1 MILFDLD
8 GTLVQTREASWRVF
22 EKVNRRFDLGVSSPE
37 AFYALSEVNLFAG
50 LREKCGDDARAKEVT
65 DFFFELLLSEYR
77 PPIIPGMRS
86 VVKTLASE
94 FPLAVV
100 SSNAMGAIRHV
111 LDDAGLMH
119 CFGHVFSGD
128 VEPDK
133 EKAIQRVL
141 SDSSYGLGRRGKP
154 EYDEI
159 AGYHSGDVVLI
170 TDTIG
175 DVKAAVAAGARAVGV
190 SWGMHSSTQLASAGA
205 EFVAI
210 WPEELLIYFREG
222 GGSPRHH

>member
-22 EKVNRRFDLGVSSPE
+22 EKVNRRFDLGVNSPE

-50 LREKCGDDARAKEVT
+50 LREKCGDDERAREVT
-65 DFFFELLLSEYR
+65 DFFFHLLLSEYR

-86 VVKTLASE
+86 VVKTLAAE
-94 FPLAVV
+94 FPLSVV

-111 LDDAGLMH
+111 LDDAGLTH

-133 EKAIQRVL
+133 EKAIQKVL
-141 SDSSYGLGRRGKP
+141 GDPSYGLGRRGTP
-154 EYDEI
+154 EYDET
-159 AGYHSGDVVLI
+159 GGHHSGDVVLI
-170 TDTIG
+170 TDTVG
-175 DVKAAVAAGARAVGV
+175 DVKAAMAAGARAVGV
-190 SWGMHSSTQLASAGA
+190 SWGMHTAAQLQSAGA

-210 WPEELLIYFREG
+210 WPEELLIHFRESG
-222 GGSPRHH
+222 GGARHG